1 MITRN
6 KKDRKKFTG
15 IWFFGLAGAGKT
27 FATKVCFKLTDKA
40 FIIDGDEVRKLI
52 SDDLGY
58 SSSDR
63 DIQIKRVLGL
73 AEIAVSN
80 CQIPVV
86 STVTMSNEVYQRCE
100 HLGIKIAQ
108 IVRPLN
114 QLKQVRDI
122 YATEENVVGIDI
134 PQKDFGEI
142 KLYNNGDESFIG
154 AIKAFV
160 G

>member
-1 MITRN
+1 MIT
-6 KKDRKKFTG
+6 KITKDRKKFSG
-15 IWFFGLAGAGKT
+15 IWFFGLAGVGKT
-27 FATKVCFKLTDKA
+27 FATKACLNFLDKA
-40 FIIDGDEVRKLI
+40 FVIDGDEVRKLI
-52 SDDLGY
+52 SHDLGY

-73 AEIAVSN
+73 AEIAINN
-80 CQIPVV
+80 CQIPIV
-86 STVTMSNEVYQRCE
+86 STVTMSKEVYQRCE
-100 HLGIKIAQ
+100 HLGITIAQ

-134 PQKDFGEI
+134 PQKDFDVI
-142 KLYNNGDESFIG
+142 NLYNNGDESFIG
-154 AIKAFV
+154 VIKAFV